1 MTDEQIRL
9 LLSLGGDEA
18 RLLLDNGECA
28 LYRRIQRK
36 MVKLVREYDV
46 QLPLNCL
53 AVCVLR
59 ESALSSRDRWV
70 LSSRNRTFLW

>member
-1 MTDEQIRL
+1 MTDEQIKIL
-9 LLSLGGDEA
+9 ISLGREEA

-36 MVKLVREYDV
+36 MLAMVREYDV

-53 AVCVLR
+53 QFMYCR
-59 ESALSSRDRWV
+59 EGLSRQTES
-70 LSSRNRTFLW
+70 